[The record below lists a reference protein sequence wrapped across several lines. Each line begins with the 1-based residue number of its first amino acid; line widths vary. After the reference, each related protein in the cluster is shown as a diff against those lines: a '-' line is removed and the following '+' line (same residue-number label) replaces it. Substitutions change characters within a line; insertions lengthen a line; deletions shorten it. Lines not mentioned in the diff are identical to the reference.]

1 MHHSD
6 RISDTVEMPSDNFEQ
21 SFAFEMEDGLRK
33 TVTISRSG
41 RSFSVTTDYLD
52 GAVMDTTV
60 ETFEADGPVRISLM
74 ESGIY
79 LASRL
84 VLLADRVRLNRT
96 RFF

>member
-1 MHHSD
+1 
-6 RISDTVEMPSDNFEQ
+6 MPSDNFEQ